1 METAMAWQLLA
12 IWVIT
17 IGTVV
22 WFVRD
27 ERRLRAE
34 ARLAVAARY
43 YAHAPKYRFG
53 ARNVP
58 PQPVPPKPRTG
69 SLLRSDRAYFDQ
81 LISQRARR

>member
-1 METAMAWQLLA
+1 MAMAWQLLA

-34 ARLAVAARY
+34 ARLAEAARY
-43 YAHAPKYRFG
+43 YAYAPQYRFG
-53 ARNVP
+53 PRTIV
-58 PQPVPPKPRTG
+58 PQPAAPKPRTG